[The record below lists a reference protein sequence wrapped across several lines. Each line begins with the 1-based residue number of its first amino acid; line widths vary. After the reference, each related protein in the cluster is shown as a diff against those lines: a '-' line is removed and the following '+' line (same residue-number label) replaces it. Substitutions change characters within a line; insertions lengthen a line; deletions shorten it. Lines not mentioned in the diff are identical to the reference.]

1 MKVYGPDSV
10 LLVTINVI
18 TIKDAKAYSGNLS
31 CLKSSGGGGG
41 GGGGGLSY
49 KIYGGDCRTF

>member
-18 TIKDAKAYSGNLS
+18 TVKDAKACSGNLS

-41 GGGGGLSY
+41 GGSPIKFTGVIVVPFRG
-49 KIYGGDCRTF
+49 